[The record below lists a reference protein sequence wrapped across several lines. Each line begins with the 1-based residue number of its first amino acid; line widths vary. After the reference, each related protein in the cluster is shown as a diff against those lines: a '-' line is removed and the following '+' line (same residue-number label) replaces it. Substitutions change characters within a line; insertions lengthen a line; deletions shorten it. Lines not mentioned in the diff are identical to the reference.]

1 MSNNAKISGIRHWG
15 AAGSQKEHNEE
26 TARRRTDCSSTE
38 KILTT
43 HHAYH
48 VNNPD
53 DRTKSIA
60 LRFSFN
66 RNCNVLH
73 HNAFVRRTFRLI
85 ERNCNVPHH
94 NAFVRRTFRLIE
106 RTNA

>member
-38 KILTT
+38 RILTT
-43 HHAYH
+43 HHGYR
-48 VNNPD
+48 VNIPND
-53 DRTKSIA
+53 CTKSIA

-66 RNCNVLH
+66 
-73 HNAFVRRTFRLI
+73 
-85 ERNCNVPHH
+85 RNCNVPHH
-94 NAFVRRTFRLIE
+94 NAFVRRTFRLVELID
-106 RTNA
+106 NALYLNALSVGHFDW